1 MQVRSKF
8 MIFVSKINDS
18 NHMDQHGFHKNSNFL
33 SSVFETAIDAII
45 IINKLGI
52 IQLLNKNAAA
62 TFGYEVD
69 ELIGQNIN
77 IIVPEPD
84 KSKHDQYIKNHLETG
99 INKIIGIGREVTGLK
114 KDGHIFPV
122 RLAVSKFIIEDQI
135 YFTGVI
141 HDLSAQKEAENKL
154 WYVNRNLENLVDSR
168 TGQLQ
173 ESINQLSS
181 SNRFLEHE
189 IDFRITVEQK
199 LKVREQEL
207 LDALEKE
214 RDLSLLKSRF
224 VSIASHEFRTP
235 LANILSSINLV
246 DRYESAEFVDKRKVH
261 ISKIKN
267 NIHYLNGILNEFLT
281 LTRIEE
287 GKFELKIESFEIHGM
302 LHEIIEDFNLIKKTG
317 QTLKLNT
324 NNLEGALIETDKTCL
339 KHIMN
344 NLISNAIKYSG
355 EHAIIE
361 IELSKVNNFYNILVK
376 DNGIGIPNTE
386 QKFIFDIF
394 YRGSNVLNIQ
404 GTGLGLNIVKK
415 YLDTIKGNI
424 RFESMETKGTQIT
437 IQLPE
442 IFNYEKNSDH

>member
-1 MQVRSKF
+1 M
-8 MIFVSKINDS
+8 
-18 NHMDQHGFHKNSNFL
+18 
-33 SSVFETAIDAII
+33 
-45 IINKLGI
+45 
-52 IQLLNKNAAA
+52 
-62 TFGYEVD
+62 
-69 ELIGQNIN
+69 
-77 IIVPEPD
+77 
-84 KSKHDQYIKNHLETG
+84 
-99 INKIIGIGREVTGLK
+99 
-114 KDGHIFPV
+114 
-122 RLAVSKFIIEDQI
+122 
-135 YFTGVI
+135 I

-355 EHAIIE
+355 EHATIE
-361 IELSKVNNFYNILVK
+361 IELSKLNNFYNILVK

-424 RFESMETKGTQIT
+424 RFESMETEGTQIT